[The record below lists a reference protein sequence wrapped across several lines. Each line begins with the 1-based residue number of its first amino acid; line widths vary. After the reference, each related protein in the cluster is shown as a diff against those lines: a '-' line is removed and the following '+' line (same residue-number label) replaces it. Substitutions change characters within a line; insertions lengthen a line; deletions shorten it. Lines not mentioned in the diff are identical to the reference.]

1 MVPGPPQLS
10 RPISSKICATES
22 PTAGVGAHQLS
33 YPGNFERRT
42 FDYFRHRADIL
53 ATDGFQRVFHH
64 AGSADAHADYG
75 FRFCYAMKGAGH
87 KGIIVYRV
95 TEHHQLRAAD
105 GVVGRRFFRSFFH
118 HAAHLRHRVHI
129 DAGLGGTDVDRRA
142 DHVSCGQ
149 RFRNGSDQVPV
160 AFGIAFVHQR
170 AEAADKVYPH
180 FMGCFVQR
188 FGQGHIIIG
197 IAAFAYHGNRCYG
210 NTFIDNRHAQVGF
223 NIFPGLHQLFCFF
236 RNFVIDFI
244 RADFHIRMPAVPEA
258 DAHGDGTHIQVVVR
272 DHLRGFQHIIKS

>member
-1 MVPGPPQLS
+1 M
-10 RPISSKICATES
+10 
-22 PTAGVGAHQLS
+22 
-33 YPGNFERRT
+33 
-42 FDYFRHRADIL
+42 
-53 ATDGFQRVFHH
+53 FHH
-64 AGSADAHADYG
+64 AGSADAHADNG
-75 FRFCYAMKGAGH
+75 FRFRYAMEGAGH
-87 KGIIVYRV
+87 KRIIVYRV

-105 GVVGRRFFRSFFH
+105 GVIGRRFFRSLFH
-118 HAAHLRHRVHI
+118 HAAHLRHRVHV
-129 DAGLGGTDVDRRA
+129 DTGLGGTDVDRRA
-142 DHVSCGQ
+142 DHVRCGQ

-188 FGQGHIIIG
+188 FGQWHIIIG
-197 IAAFAYHGNRCYG
+197 VAAFAHHGNRRYG
-210 NTFIDNRHAQVGF
+210 NTFIDDRHAQVGF
-223 NIFPGLHQLFCFF
+223 NIFPGLNQLFRFF